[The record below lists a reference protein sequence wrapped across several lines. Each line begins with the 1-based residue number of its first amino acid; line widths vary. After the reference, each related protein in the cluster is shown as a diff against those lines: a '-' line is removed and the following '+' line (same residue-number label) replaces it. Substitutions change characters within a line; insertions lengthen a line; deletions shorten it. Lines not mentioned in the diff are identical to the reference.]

1 MQASSSSISESIQRA
16 ALELG
21 GDFLVMGAFG
31 HSRLRDFILGGA
43 DRHRL
48 GGAALAGPHVT
59 LAVAAGSA
67 SSWQDRHY
75 PPVRRH

>member
-1 MQASSSSISESIQRA
+1 MQASSSSIGESIQPA

-43 DRHRL
+43 TGIVL
-48 GGAALAGPHVT
+48 QEPL
-59 LAVAAGSA
+59 L
-67 SSWQDRHY
+67 
-75 PPVRRH
+75 PVLMSH